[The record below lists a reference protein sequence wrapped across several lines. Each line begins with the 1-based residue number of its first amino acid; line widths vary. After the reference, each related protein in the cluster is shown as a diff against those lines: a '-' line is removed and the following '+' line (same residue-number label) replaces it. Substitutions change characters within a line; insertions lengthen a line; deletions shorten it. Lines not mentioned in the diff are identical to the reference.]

1 MILLTCFKTEIN
13 PTPEQIRYIESG
25 IGTCRFVYNLFLAE
39 NIESY
44 KNGHGFISAYDFSKW
59 LNNVY
64 LQQNPD
70 KQWIKNTSAKSVKQ
84 SIINA
89 ETAFKRFF
97 KQHSKFPRFKKKSNN
112 NVKLYFVKNDNK
124 HVIYCERHR
133 IKIPKLGWVHLKEKG
148 YIPTTKSGCIIR
160 SGTVSKTAGRY
171 YVSVLIDV
179 ADSPKISL
187 NTSGLGIDV
196 GVKELAVLSNG
207 DVYRNINKTDK
218 IKRLEKQ
225 IRRTQRSLSRKQE
238 NKKKGEA
245 TLGRNINKDR
255 LKLQRSY
262 KRLDDIRDD
271 YINQTINKIVKTK
284 PSYIVIEDLNIAGM
298 LKNRHLAKAV
308 ASQKLYSF
316 LTKLIN
322 KCHRLGI
329 EVRRVSRWFASSK
342 ICYKCKHIKTDLK
355 LKDRIYNCIC
365 GWVCDRDL
373 NASYNLEAATDYVV
387 I

>member
-1 MILLTCFKTEIN
+1 MVE
-13 PTPEQIRYIESG
+13 
-25 IGTCRFVYNLFLAE
+25 
-39 NIESY
+39 
-44 KNGHGFISAYDFSKW
+44 
-59 LNNVY
+59 
-64 LQQNPD
+64 
-70 KQWIKNTSAKSVKQ
+70 
-84 SIINA
+84 
-89 ETAFKRFF
+89 
-97 KQHSKFPRFKKKSNN
+97 
-112 NVKLYFVKNDNK
+112 
-124 HVIYCERHR
+124 
-133 IKIPKLGWVHLKEKG
+133 
-148 YIPTTKSGCIIR
+148 
-160 SGTVSKTAGRY
+160 
-171 YVSVLIDV
+171 V

-207 DVYRNINKTDK
+207 DVYHNINKTETVRK
-218 IKRLEKQ
+218 LEKQ
-225 IRRTQRSLSRKQE
+225 IKRTQRSLSRKQE
-238 NKKKGEA
+238 NKKKGKA
-245 TLGRNINKDR
+245 TEGRNINKDR
-255 LKLQRSY
+255 LKLQRLY

-322 KCHRLGI
+322 KCHQLGI

-342 ICYKCKHIKTDLK
+342 ICCKCKNIKSDLK
-355 LKDRIYNCIC
+355 LSDRVYNCIC

>member
-1 MILLTCFKTEIN
+1 LLKCFKTEIN
-13 PTPEQIRYIESG
+13 PTPEQIRYIEGG

-44 KNGHGFISAYDFSKW
+44 KSGHGFISAYDFSKW

-64 LQQNPD
+64 LIQNPD

-97 KQHSKFPRFKKKSNN
+97 KQNSGFPRFKKKSNN
-112 NVKLYFVKNDNK
+112 DVKLYFVKNSASQI
-124 HVIYCERHR
+124 IYCERHR
-133 IKIPKLGWVHLKEKG
+133 IKIPKLGWVRLKEKG

-160 SGTVSKTAGRY
+160 SGTVSKKADRY
-171 YVSVLIDV
+171 YISVLAEV
-179 ADSPKISL
+179 ADSPEISL
-187 NTSGLGIDV
+187 NTSGLGIDI

-207 DVYRNINKTDK
+207 DVYHNINKGITVRK
-218 IKRLEKQ
+218 LEKQ
-225 IRRTQRSLSRKQE
+225 IKRTQRSLSRKQE

-245 TLGRNINKDR
+245 TLGRNIDKDK
-255 LKLQRSY
+255 LKLQRLY

-271 YINQTINKIVKTK
+271 YMNQTINKIAKTK
-284 PSYIVIEDLNIAGM
+284 LSYIVIEDLNIAGM
-298 LKNRHLAKAV
+298 LKNRHLSKAV
-308 ASQKLYSF
+308 ANQRLYMF

-322 KCHRLGI
+322 KCHQLGI

-342 ICYKCKHIKTDLK
+342 ICYKCKNIKTDLK
-355 LKDRIYNCIC
+355 LNDRIYNCIC

-373 NASYNLEAATDYVV
+373 NASYNLEAAIDYVV

>member
-1 MILLTCFKTEIN
+1 MLKCFKTEID
-13 PTPEQIRYIESG
+13 PTPEEINYINSG
-25 IGTCRFVYNLFLAE
+25 LGTCRFVYNLFLAE

-64 LQQNPD
+64 LKQNPD

-89 ETAFKRFF
+89 ETAYKKFF
-97 KQHSKFPRFKKKSNN
+97 KKQARFPRFKKKGKSD
-112 NVKLYFVKNDNK
+112 VKLYFVKNDNK

-133 IKIPKLGWVHLKEKG
+133 IKIPKLGWVRLKEKG

-160 SGTVSKTAGRY
+160 SGTISKKAGRY
-171 YVSVLIDV
+171 YISVLV
-179 ADSPKISL
+179 EVPDSPKISL

-207 DVYRNINKTDK
+207 DVYHNINKTETVRK
-218 IKRLEKQ
+218 LEKQ
-225 IRRTQRSLSRKQE
+225 IRRTQRSLSRKYE

-245 TLGRNINKDR
+245 TLGRNINKDK
-255 LKLQRSY
+255 LKLQRLY

-284 PSYIVIEDLNIAGM
+284 PSYIVIESLNIAGM
-298 LKNRHLAKAV
+298 LKNRHLSKAV

-322 KCHRLGI
+322 KCHQLGI
-329 EVRRVSRWFASSK
+329 EVRQVSRWFASSK
-342 ICYKCKHIKTDLK
+342 ICYKCGSIKTDLK
-355 LKDRIYNCIC
+355 LSDRVYNCIC

-373 NASYNLEAATDYVV
+373 NASLNLEAATDYTV

>member
-1 MILLTCFKTEIN
+1 MLKCFKTEIN
-13 PTPEQIRYIESG
+13 PTPEQVRYIESG

-64 LQQNPD
+64 LVQNPD

-97 KQHSKFPRFKKKSNN
+97 KQNARFPRFKKKGKSD
-112 NVKLYFVKNDNK
+112 VKLYFVKNSVSQ
-124 HVIYCERHR
+124 VINCERHR
-133 IKIPKLGWVHLKEKG
+133 IKLPKLGWVRLKEKG
-148 YIPTTKSGCIIR
+148 YIPITKSGFLIR
-160 SGTVSKTAGRY
+160 SGTISKKADRY
-171 YVSVLIDV
+171 YVSVLVEV
-179 ADSPKISL
+179 ADQPKISL

-196 GVKELAVLSNG
+196 SVKELAVLSNG
-207 DVYRNINKTDK
+207 DVYHNINKTETVK
-218 IKRLEKQ
+218 KLEKQ
-225 IRRTQRSLSRKQE
+225 IKRLQRSLSRKYE

-245 TLGRNINKDR
+245 TDGKNIQKDK
-255 LKLQRSY
+255 LKLQKLF

-271 YINQTINKIVKTK
+271 YMNQTINKIVKTK
-284 PSYIVIEDLNIAGM
+284 SSYIVIESLNISGM

-316 LTKLIN
+316 LTKLIH
-322 KCHRLGI
+322 KCHEFGI
-329 EVRRVSRWFASSK
+329 EVRQVSRWFASSK
-342 ICYKCKHIKTDLK
+342 ICYKCKSIKTDLK
-355 LKDRIYNCIC
+355 LSDRVYNCVC

>member
-1 MILLTCFKTEIN
+1 MLTCFKTEIN
-13 PTPEQIRYIESG
+13 PIPEQIRYIESG

-64 LQQNPD
+64 LKQNPD

-97 KQHSKFPRFKKKSNN
+97 KKQARFPRFKKKGVSG
-112 NVKLYFVKNDNK
+112 VKLYFVKNSASQ
-124 HVIYCERHR
+124 VIYCERHR
-133 IKIPKLGWVHLKEKG
+133 IKIPKLGWVRLKEKG
-148 YIPTTKSGCIIR
+148 YIPVTKSGCIIR
-160 SGTVSKTAGRY
+160 SGTVSKKAGRY
-171 YVSVLIDV
+171 YVSVLV
-179 ADSPKISL
+179 EVYDSPKISL

-207 DVYRNINKTDK
+207 DVYHNINKTDR
-218 IKRLEKQ
+218 IKRLEKR
-225 IRRTQRSLSRKQE
+225 IKRIQRSLSRKQG

-245 TLGRNINKDR
+245 TLGRNINKDK
-255 LKLQRSY
+255 LKLQRLY

-322 KCHRLGI
+322 KCRRLGI
-329 EVRRVSRWFASSK
+329 EVRCVSRWFASSK
-342 ICYKCKHIKTDLK
+342 ICYKCGRIKTDLK

>member
-1 MILLTCFKTEIN
+1 MLKCFKTEIN
-13 PTPEQIRYIESG
+13 PTPEQVRYIESG

-64 LQQNPD
+64 LVQNPD

-97 KQHSKFPRFKKKSNN
+97 KQNARFPRFKKKGKSD
-112 NVKLYFVKNDNK
+112 VKLYFVKNSVSQ
-124 HVIYCERHR
+124 VIYCERHR
-133 IKIPKLGWVHLKEKG
+133 IKLPKLGWVRLKEKG
-148 YIPTTKSGCIIR
+148 YIPITKSGFLIR
-160 SGTVSKTAGRY
+160 SGTISKKADRY
-171 YVSVLIDV
+171 YVSVLVEVSDQ
-179 ADSPKISL
+179 PKMSL

-207 DVYRNINKTDK
+207 DVYHNINKTERVK
-218 IKRLEKQ
+218 KLEKQ
-225 IRRTQRSLSRKQE
+225 IKRLQRSLSRKYE

-245 TLGRNINKDR
+245 TEGKNIQKDK
-255 LKLQRSY
+255 LKLQRLY
-262 KRLDDIRDD
+262 KRLDDIHDD

-284 PSYIVIEDLNIAGM
+284 PSYIVIESLNIAGM

-316 LTKLIN
+316 LTKLIR
-322 KCHRLGI
+322 KCHEFEI
-329 EVRRVSRWFASSK
+329 EVRQVSRWFASSK
-342 ICYKCKHIKTDLK
+342 ICYKCKSIKPDLK
-355 LKDRIYNCIC
+355 LSNRVYNCVC

-373 NASYNLEAATDYVV
+373 NASLNLEAATVYTV